1 MVKGIVLGKL
11 AAAALTIGAAAKVL
25 VPVAVANLSPSP
37 AASATTTAKT
47 DAQKSLVPVS
57 KGLPGLSGKWPLTGD
72 VVATSTTSTQSQGQS
87 QGSTTPAAPVLTPL
101 LPLDLSSFW
110 LWNWSGKWI
119 GSEWGNGNS
128 PLPWK
133 FDHVAQPAGADTLFT
148 LDGAGGPQIQAGTA
162 EAKADGLW
170 EADVTLPQLREG
182 LIVAPLWLYDP
193 ASRDEVDFEFAG
205 RRGLDVSMHSY
216 VNGAH
221 VQNTVRLF
229 AGTDLSGQRKRFGIK
244 VDQATGFV
252 EMYVDGVRVHRWD
265 RSGMT
270 GFITHPVKPWIEMW
284 AANPWDGGF
293 VGWAGSWTPLAQGE
307 KLTMR
312 VHGYG
317 YSTLAGQI
325 VR

>member
-1 MVKGIVLGKL
+1 MAQAIILGKL
-11 AAAALTIGAAAKVL
+11 MAASLVIAAAAKVL
-25 VPVAVANLSPSP
+25 VPVATPVPS
-37 AASATTTAKT
+37 TTAAADKIVAAAKT
-47 DAQKSLVPVS
+47 LSPVS
-57 KGLPGLSGKWPLTGD
+57 KGLPGLSGKWPLTSD
-72 VVATSTTSTQSQGQS
+72 VVATSNPASSGATTVSA
-87 QGSTTPAAPVLTPL
+87 PALTPL
-101 LPLDLSSFW
+101 QPLDLSTFW

-148 LDGAGGPQIQAGTA
+148 LDAAGAPQIQAGTA

-193 ASRDEVDFEFAG
+193 ASRDEIDFEFAG

-216 VNGAH
+216 VNGSH

-229 AGTDLSGQRKRFGIK
+229 AGTDMSSQRKRFGIK
-244 VDQATGFV
+244 VDQATGAV
-252 EMYVDGVRVHRWD
+252 EMYIDGVRVHRWD
-265 RSGMT
+265 RST
-270 GFITHPVKPWIEMW
+270 TNGFITHPVKPWIEMW

-293 VGWAGSWTPLAQGE
+293 TGWAGNWTPLAQGQT
-307 KLTMR
+307 LTMR

-317 YSTLAGQI
+317 YSTLAGQV